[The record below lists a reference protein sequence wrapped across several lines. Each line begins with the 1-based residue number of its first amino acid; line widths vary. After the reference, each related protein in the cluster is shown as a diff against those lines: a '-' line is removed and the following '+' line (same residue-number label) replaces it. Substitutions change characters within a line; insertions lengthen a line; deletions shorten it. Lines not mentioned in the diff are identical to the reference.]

1 MKGPEHIIKISFV
14 ALIMGLLVSCT
25 RSDSAAVALGPN
37 EFEQK
42 LSAMPGSIL
51 IDVRTPEEHGAG
63 HLPDAVLINIHERDF
78 SNRLEKLDKS
88 KPIFLYCASGIRSE
102 KAATI
107 LDELGF
113 KKVFTLEGGTRDWVE
128 AGKPL
133 VTE

>member
-1 MKGPEHIIKISFV
+1 MKRPEHIIKISFV

-42 LSAMPGSIL
+42 LSAMPGRIL
-51 IDVRTPEEHGAG
+51 IDVRTPEEYREG
-63 HLPDAVLINIHERDF
+63 HLPDAVLINIHEREF
-78 SNRLEKLDKS
+78 PNRLEKLDKS
-88 KPIFLYCASGIRSE
+88 ETVFLYCASGIRSD

-113 KKVFTLEGGTRDWVE
+113 KEIFTLEGGTRDWVE